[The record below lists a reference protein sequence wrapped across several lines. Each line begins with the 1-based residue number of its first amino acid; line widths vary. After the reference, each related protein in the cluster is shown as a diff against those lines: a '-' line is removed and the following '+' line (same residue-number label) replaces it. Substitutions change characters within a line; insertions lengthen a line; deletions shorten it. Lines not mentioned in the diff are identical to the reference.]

1 MDQPTYRWGT
11 AVGSGGWLSPTNI
24 THMRPTRLTKP
35 EHSRFLPSPRPLQ
48 NGLDLILAH
57 MPRSVWSTWSH
68 EMSWTLGLVGA
79 LVGDPFT
86 QASGRPLKPDS
97 HKGLWEGSQGSQRGK
112 PRRGRQSQPRSL
124 PEPGEGGHLGSV
136 VCGLGIRPFHPGL
149 SFSPCHL

>member
-1 MDQPTYRWGT
+1 
-11 AVGSGGWLSPTNI
+11 
-24 THMRPTRLTKP
+24 MRPTRLTKP

-86 QASGRPLKPDS
+86 QASGRPSKPDS
-97 HKGLWEGSQGSQRGK
+97 HKGLCGPVGSPREAREGS
-112 PRRGRQSQPRSL
+112 
-124 PEPGEGGHLGSV
+124 PGEAVEANPGAFLNREKVVTSV
-136 VCGLGIRPFHPGL
+136 VWCAGWESALSVQDSVFPPVICRGWPFEGGQL
-149 SFSPCHL
+149 